1 MRKFVV
7 RAAAVLACGVA
18 GIGVAQA
25 QEVRPFCA
33 DRPGLGTPACTIDKG
48 RVAVEL
54 GGADWTLERDAAE
67 RTDTVTA
74 GDLLVRF
81 GVNDTLEAQ
90 IGWTAFGHV
99 RVRDRVTG
107 AVARSSGTGDVSVA
121 LRQNLMSP
129 DGSGFSVAVMP
140 FASLPAGGAT
150 IGAGDWG
157 AGLVVP
163 ISFELSDTIAIGLT
177 PSVEAAVDGDRRG
190 RHASYGTVVGLS
202 ASLTDSVG
210 AALEFQATRD
220 EDPSGHSTEALA
232 SLSFAWQPK
241 DGLQFDVGAVA
252 GLNDASPDLE
262 VYVGIARRF

>member
-1 MRKFVV
+1 M

-25 QEVRPFCA
+25 QETRPFCA
-33 DRPGLGTPACTIDKG
+33 DRPGLGTPACTMDKG

-54 GGADWTLERDAAE
+54 GGVDWTLERDATQ
-67 RTDTVTA
+67 RTDTLIA
-74 GDLLVRF
+74 GDLLVRM
-81 GVNDTLEAQ
+81 GLTDTLEAQ

-99 RVRDRVTG
+99 RTRDKISG
-107 AVARSSGTGDVSVA
+107 AVSRSSGTGDVSVA
-121 LRQNLMSP
+121 LRQNLANP

-140 FASLPAGGAT
+140 YASLPTGGAT
-150 IGAGDWG
+150 IGAGDWS

-163 ISFELSDTIAIGLT
+163 ISFALSDTISIGLT
-177 PSVEAAVDGDRRG
+177 PGVEAATDGDGRG
-190 RHASYGTVVGLS
+190 RHAAYGSVIGLS
-202 ASLTDSVG
+202 ASLTETLG

-232 SLSFAWQPK
+232 SLSFAWAPQ

-252 GLNDASPDLE
+252 GLNDASADLE